1 MNMRI
6 LVKTCFS
13 ITQMTYQKG
22 YGTALTKKKNRMAVA
37 SKRKTYMYSSF
48 PEMPRKL

>member
-1 MNMRI
+1 MLLYNSDDI
-6 LVKTCFS
+6 P
-13 ITQMTYQKG
+13 KG

-37 SKRKTYMYSSF
+37 SKWKTYMYSSF